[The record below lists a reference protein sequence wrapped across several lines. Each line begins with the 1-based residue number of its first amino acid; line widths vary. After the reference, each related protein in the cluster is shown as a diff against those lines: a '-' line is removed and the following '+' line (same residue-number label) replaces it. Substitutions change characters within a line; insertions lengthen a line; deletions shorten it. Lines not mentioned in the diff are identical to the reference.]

1 MTATDTSPVSV
12 ASYFVNM
19 YFSECLLLRHYKD
32 LCSLQKLKTADLAE
46 GRLNNN

>member
-19 YFSECLLLRHYKD
+19 YFVGCLLNSSFI
-32 LCSLQKLKTADLAE
+32 SLAMKNQISMTAT
-46 GRLNNN
+46 R

>member
-19 YFSECLLLRHYKD
+19 YFSECLPKGVSIRRSTCD
-32 LCSLQKLKTADLAE
+32 TQ
-46 GRLNNN
+46 

>member
-19 YFSECLLLRHYKD
+19 YFVGCLQIK
-32 LCSLQKLKTADLAE
+32 SVSIEIVKLKETRFKPLSKAK
-46 GRLNNN
+46 